1 MFSFRRVGRDRAETW
16 QILVAE
22 REGKGWVS
30 RFGKPLCTL
39 NPDRPRSH
47 EIGVVV
53 AIDRGEE
60 TELLLAVKQG
70 LTDAE
75 RRILDGEV
83 EELLGRGVY
92 QNGAEDENGWFRWD
106 TLSDA

>member
-1 MFSFRRVGRDRAETW
+1 MFTFRRVGRGRAETW

-22 REGKGWVS
+22 REGKGWSS
-30 RFGKPLCTL
+30 RFGTPLRRL
-39 NPDRPRSH
+39 NLDRPRSH

-60 TELLLAVKQG
+60 TEVLLAVKQG

-75 RRILDGEV
+75 RRILDGEL
-83 EELLGRGVY
+83 EELLGRSVF
-92 QNGAEDENGWFRWD
+92 QSGANDEQGWFRWD
-106 TLSDA
+106 SLSDA